1 MTSSITEVKMVTLFW
16 PHNSVSC
23 VIHHDG
29 LLCCAVLCC
38 AVCYVIWMC
47 CLFLSAMS
55 YSEES
60 IKLWSE
66 RDVGLWLQEVRRE
79 GVGGGG
85 RGGKGEGEGGGEGEA
100 ERGKGY

>member
-1 MTSSITEVKMVTLFW
+1 M
-16 PHNSVSC
+16 
-23 VIHHDG
+23 
-29 LLCCAVLCC
+29 LCCAVQWSAVLCSG
-38 AVCYVIWMC
+38 VEWSGVLCYVIWMC

-79 GVGGGG
+79 G
-85 RGGKGEGEGGGEGEA
+85 GGGEGGEGET